1 MWTGALD
8 LKADTTRIQ
17 WLSKRQTSTN
27 RPDAQQIIP
36 LLGFRNGEVNRERCV
51 VRESLVAVNGLTS
64 TGPG

>member
-8 LKADTTRIQ
+8 LKADTADPL
-17 WLSKRQTSTN
+17 LSKWQTSTN
-27 RPDAQQIIP
+27 KPDAQQIIP
-36 LLGFRNGEVNRERCV
+36 LLGFRYGEVNRERCV